1 MRTNS
6 KENVK
11 CLLCNEEIQIP
22 HETATTNNIIAANVT
37 IAPQDATTATLQAE
51 CETIKPDL
59 YPNSNM
65 DAHQKLIA
73 RTLSNVAAVHQEQG
87 QAQLIKHILAAYAN
101 GGGNS
106 TLRDDFFLTL
116 FNHTNQ
122 NHTPVASQSANNA
135 GVQNPAAQT
144 KIPVVGTA
152 VQGLPYDHAEKKIII
167 TYCGNFLHYNCAL
180 NATNH
185 APTTQPATYGLV
197 ARNRVHPNTTSESN
211 YGDLDKAV
219 DNLVY
224 TNNPSGHIKRFIH
237 CRCAKCQILD
247 NVPFALIL
255 TPLHNFDETNEVDY
269 HDGKPRID
277 ALRYRKPS
285 TQDIQDAHR
294 SNALGAASNQKTS
307 QIYAPTGIGAA
318 AQDAVEPLYATTSV
332 QYNHVPRVDSTNST
346 YSHLHGQGEQG
357 QRLEA
362 ELKNKIKAH
371 WKNQVTPLSITN
383 NADRKLLPPA
393 IFASC
398 IGKATEG
405 GLPLSDAIEKL
416 DTFHSTAWQKATAK
430 PYGCKIATPNP
441 QHFVSGRGE
450 VNRQASLS
458 YADFIFMIDKCF
470 LFGDLTG
477 AMVVH
482 SECGCCI
489 GLTQYLDTHR
499 NHRHISKASN
509 TKKDSWNVSFCC
521 PTHSRKVTDAT
532 VEAPDSVVIFRK
544 ELLMAEDNQRNVG
557 QIPTEANAETF
568 YKPLTP
574 YIAQEHE
581 EILAAMRNADI
592 LIVGGGRTAIANTT
606 YNAMSQAHQYDSAA
620 PDPARNNTRSRYDKP
635 EKAALYLDV
644 VPKANA
650 TTQNTADMYP
660 LHTPAGQN
668 TELYLDVNP
677 PTTHTPAG
685 NNAQSLYDLEEVVG
699 LNPDDEMKGYIY
711 TSGAN
716 DTITAATTIN
726 PAYNST
732 QSTTDDDEQY
742 AVVGPA
748 DTSHQNSRFSVHKNE
763 SIENGANV
771 ARAHIYLTANK
782 IVRARAVPA
791 GGVNVIQQEPSLN
804 WLQRNRKPVG
814 ATAVGLVVLGIILAT
829 TLAGSDDDSP
839 TNTIPPEGGDPVNNN
854 CFNYNASLGY
864 IYDAISAQM
873 PSFSSKNCR
882 TVAEVL
888 TPIIERVNATFS
900 SSCRADFITATNG
913 LVRSNNITLPI
924 AQDIVLAF
932 DNMIGHCPAPCVSE
946 LAPLVT
952 NFTRVASSVGLS
964 AIYSLSQVNG
974 TLFINLPGGGRTPVD
989 ESTPYLDAIPPRL
1002 VSYAQSQGFDGVTD
1016 ETSLIGLDN
1025 ITENIIGTN
1034 LRLID
1039 GLGAFNMCTPQ
1050 LDLLESYIN
1059 NIKDYIYNL
1068 ALTEHLISS
1077 STGSTFTSTEPS
1089 STSTSSSSSTTRPS
1103 LTTVS
1108 HVTGITTG
1116 TSMTPSVTTGT
1127 GITPSVT
1134 ATTTTNI
1141 INSTIS
1147 TLTTENSAITNPSED
1162 DDA

>member
-1 MRTNS
+1 MKTNS

-11 CLLCNEEIQIP
+11 CLLCNEEIEIP
-22 HETATTNNIIAANVT
+22 HETTKTSNIIANAVT
-37 IAPQDATTATLQAE
+37 IAAQDATLQE
-51 CETIKPDL
+51 ESNSIRNRL
-59 YPNSNM
+59 YPDSNM

-73 RTLSNVAAVHQEQG
+73 RTLSNVAAVHNEQG

-122 NHTPVASQSANNA
+122 NHTPVASQNANNA

-144 KIPVVGTA
+144 KIPVVSTA
-152 VQGLPYDHAEKKIII
+152 VPGLPYDHAEKKIII

-185 APTTQPATYGLV
+185 APTTEPATYSLV

-211 YGDLDKAV
+211 YGDLDEADEYVAV

-224 TNNPSGHIKRFIH
+224 TNNPSGRIKRFIH
-237 CRCAKCQILD
+237 CRCAKCQILN

-255 TPLHNFDETNEVDY
+255 TPLHNFDETTELDY

-285 TQDIQDAHR
+285 PSTQGIQDPHKR
-294 SNALGAASNQKTS
+294 NALGAGNNQQTPK
-307 QIYAPTGIGAA
+307 IYAPTGIEAA
-318 AQDAVEPLYATTSV
+318 ASDVVAEPLYAVNSV
-332 QYNHVPRVDSTNST
+332 PHNPVSLVDPSNST
-346 YSHLHGQGEQG
+346 YAHLHGQGKQG

-362 ELKNKIKAH
+362 ELKNKIKVH

-398 IGKATEG
+398 IGQATEG

-416 DTFHSTAWQKATAK
+416 DTLNSTARQKATAK

-441 QHFVSGRGE
+441 QHVVSGRGV

-458 YADFIFMIDKCF
+458 YADFIVMIDKCF
-470 LFGDLTG
+470 LSGDLTG

-499 NHRHISKASN
+499 KHRHISRASN
-509 TKKDSWNVSFCC
+509 TQKNSWNVSFCC
-521 PTHSRKVTDAT
+521 PTHSREVTDAT

-544 ELLMAEDNQRNVG
+544 ELLK
-557 QIPTEANAETF
+557 QIQTEADIETL
-568 YKPLTP
+568 KDHLTTT
-574 YIAQEHE
+574 YIVQEHE
-581 EILAAMRNADI
+581 KILAAMRSVEI
-592 LIVGGGRTAIANTT
+592 LVVGGERTAITNTT
-606 YNAMSQAHQYDSAA
+606 YNAMSQAHQYDSA
-620 PDPARNNTRSRYDKP
+620 DPSPTQNNTRTKYDEP
-635 EKAALYLDV
+635 ERAASYLDV
-644 VPKANA
+644 ASNA

-660 LHTPAGQN
+660 LHTPTGQN
-668 TELYLDVNP
+668 IPSYLDVNP
-677 PTTHTPAG
+677 PATNTRAG
-685 NNAQSLYDLEEVVG
+685 NNAESLYDLEAPPRIDNM
-699 LNPDDEMKGYIY
+699 NPQGGGYL
-711 TSGAN
+711 
-716 DTITAATTIN
+716 DV
-726 PAYNST
+726 
-732 QSTTDDDEQY
+732 E
-742 AVVGPA
+742 PA
-748 DTSHQNSRFSVHKNE
+748 DERQPRQHPNPHDRNAMVFENRAFDDSIYAHIQEKNVFLVHKKETTENHVR
-763 SIENGANV
+763 IE
-771 ARAHIYLTANK
+771 RAHIYLNPRQVMA
-782 IVRARAVPA
+782 APAGAVPA
-791 GGVNVIQQEPSLN
+791 GGVNVIQQAPSLN
-804 WLQRNRKPVG
+804 WLQRNRKPAG
-814 ATAVGLVVLGIILAT
+814 ATAVGLVVLGIILAA
-829 TLAGSDDDSP
+829 TLAGSDEDSP
-839 TNTIPPEGGDPVNNN
+839 TNTIPPDGGDPVNNN
-854 CFNYNASLGY
+854 CFNYNESLGY

-900 SSCRADFITATNG
+900 SSCRADFITATNS
-913 LVRSNNITLPI
+913 LVHSNNITLPI

-952 NFTRVASSVGLS
+952 SFTNVASSVGLS
-964 AIYSLSQVNG
+964 AAYTLSQANG
-974 TLFINLPGGGRTPVD
+974 TLFINLPGGDRTPVD

-1002 VSYAQSQGFDGVTD
+1002 VSYAQSQGFDNVTD
-1016 ETSLIGLDN
+1016 EASLIGLDN

-1039 GLGAFNMCTPQ
+1039 GLGAFNMCTP
-1050 LDLLESYIN
+1050 
-1059 NIKDYIYNL
+1059 
-1068 ALTEHLISS
+1068 
-1077 STGSTFTSTEPS
+1077 
-1089 STSTSSSSSTTRPS
+1089 
-1103 LTTVS
+1103 
-1108 HVTGITTG
+1108 
-1116 TSMTPSVTTGT
+1116 
-1127 GITPSVT
+1127 
-1134 ATTTTNI
+1134 
-1141 INSTIS
+1141 
-1147 TLTTENSAITNPSED
+1147 
-1162 DDA
+1162 